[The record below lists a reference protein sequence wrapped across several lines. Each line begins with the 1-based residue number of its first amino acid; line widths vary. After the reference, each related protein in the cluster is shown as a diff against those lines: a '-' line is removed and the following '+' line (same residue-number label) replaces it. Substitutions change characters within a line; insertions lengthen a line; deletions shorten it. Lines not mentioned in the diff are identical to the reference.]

1 MESITV
7 TNHHKSA
14 LNKKWLELYNMGHR
28 RMMDSVM
35 KELMRGIRIGA
46 GPINQQNCS
55 CNHSGAIG
63 TTTSRCTGTKGG
75 GGEERE

>member
-7 TNHHKSA
+7 TNHHKGA

-46 GPINQQNCS
+46 GPINQ
-55 CNHSGAIG
+55 
-63 TTTSRCTGTKGG
+63 
-75 GGEERE
+75 